1 MRTGQND
8 PFRFVSVRGTDPIYT
23 ADPTKDLPGIEVV
36 ERLARLEVDVRNP
49 DPKIPRLL
57 AGIRIWNAQD
67 LAGSALAAARRDID
81 AASVSSLQQLNGL
94 SLQLPDGST
103 ALVPDFA
110 SSAAFRDEYRGLVNS
125 WLTLLLT
132 NPTSTDIPEHAD
144 LLRIAHLVHLTSVN
158 PALLGEATAVAR
170 LRSSVML
177 PPASWLPAG
186 HLAQR
191 LKGRHASTL
200 SSLAR
205 AVAPSG
211 RSAQIATGKAEH
223 AQLVAR
229 RVTLENIHAKSQL
242 AYLAWKK
249 GKLDATRRATR
260 FAPLGRTFAGV
271 RDLLGDFVGRQPEG
285 STTSRVG
292 QPLLRLDD
300 GFFNQL
306 NQLLSP
312 RERLLYREISVGVPR
327 PETHAEHDAGLAP
340 ERWTPEA
347 NRLCHQIKLWEEE
360 EHAALP
366 VGPRKQKGAE
376 RPLVRSVGW
385 GDLVVARERL
395 VGYEAREIAHIENVM
410 PGETRLREHERTRTV
425 EQVVEQ
431 ETLEETE
438 SERDLETTDRYQLQS
453 ETQTTIQDDYSIQA
467 GLNTSGKYGLTN
479 VNTSLQAGM
488 QQSKTEARSSSQTLA
503 KEVVSKAIER
513 TFERVRELRRQT
525 ITEQIRELN
534 RHSYENVPP
543 ASGRQQPPTDISG
556 IYLWVE
562 KLLEVELRHYG
573 TRMLVEFHIPEPA
586 ISLLDAGRGSGT
598 EPRKPAPFTLSP
610 SDVLPENYACLT
622 ALYGAQDVEPP
633 PALHIQVGYSWATT
647 PNEEAEEWGQDARS
661 DTIAI
666 PRGYRPVDMTALVSA
681 HPGRP
686 PAPFGTT
693 EPQPIDV
700 FMAIGGEIVV
710 EMQGVSYGESGQ
722 DPGAEPN
729 DGGPMEISFDP
740 SLDWPA
746 GVPVV
751 VRAAGHFDNTL
762 VAEATVRCTRSAEE
776 LARWQL
782 RTWEQLREA
791 HEVLMQT
798 YRNELELRALQDFA
812 TPELERPEP
821 ENRRVEAEELRK
833 WAIKAMRLETF
844 NFDATIV
851 EADGEPEIYPLE
863 GDLLATVARFFE
875 EAFEWPQASYFLYPY
890 YWGRRS
896 TWNMRGALEA
906 IDGRHAAFLRAGA
919 ARYIVPI
926 TPGYEERVIRYL
938 EWEGSELDRL
948 GPPPQG
954 YAPQDPT
961 LIDLWLELL
970 LDRRPELALGS
981 GTLNVQQGAA
991 LATIN
996 ADSNWRATD
1005 RDLGREVYID
1015 GDLYAVASVAPYQQ
1029 GVAQQITLD
1038 EPFKGANNPAASY
1051 ATGSV
1056 PYGPPWVEHV
1066 PTSLVILEGRRPAL
1080 APLGR

>member
-1 MRTGQND
+1 MKTGQND
-8 PFRFVSVRGTDPIYT
+8 LFRFVSVRGTDPIYT
-23 ADPTKDLPGIEVV
+23 ADPTKDLTGVDVV
-36 ERLARLEVDVRNP
+36 ELLAPLEVDVGKP
-49 DPKIPRLL
+49 DPKIPGLL
-57 AGIRIWNAQD
+57 ARITLWNGQD
-67 LAGSALAAARRDID
+67 LAGSVLAAARHDID
-81 AASVSSLQQLNGL
+81 AASVSTMQQLNGVL
-94 SLQLPDGST
+94 LQLPDGST
-103 ALVPDFA
+103 ARVPEFA
-110 SSAAFRDEYRGLVNS
+110 SSAAFRDEYRGVVNS
-125 WLTLLLT
+125 WLTLLLV
-132 NPTSTDIPEHAD
+132 NPTSVEIPEHAD

-158 PALLGEATAVAR
+158 PALLGEATAIAR

-177 PPASWLPAG
+177 PPASWLPVGGRAR
-186 HLAQR
+186 R
-191 LKGRHASTL
+191 LRARHDSTL
-200 SSLAR
+200 SSRAG
-205 AVAPSG
+205 AVAPSD
-211 RSAQIATGKAEH
+211 RAAKIAAGKAQH
-223 AQLVAR
+223 AELVAR
-229 RVTLENIHAKSQL
+229 RVTLESINAKSQL
-242 AYLAWKK
+242 AYLAWKRE
-249 GKLDATRRATR
+249 KLAGTRRATR

-271 RDLLGDFVGRQPEG
+271 RDLVGDLVGGQPEV
-285 STTSRVG
+285 STTGRVG
-292 QPLLRLDD
+292 QPLLRLDA
-300 GFFNQL
+300 GFFNEL
-306 NQLLSP
+306 DQLLTP
-312 RERLLYREISVGVPR
+312 RERQLYQEIRVGVPR
-327 PETHAEHDAGLAP
+327 PETHAEHDAGFAP
-340 ERWTPEA
+340 ERWSSEA

-360 EHAALP
+360 EHTSLP
-366 VGPRKQKGAE
+366 VDPGKQPGADH
-376 RPLVRSVGW
+376 PLVRSVGW

-425 EQVVEQ
+425 EQVVER

-453 ETQTTIQDDYSIQA
+453 ETQTTIQEDYSIQA

-503 KEVVSKAIER
+503 KEVVSKAVER

-543 ASGRQQPPTDISG
+543 AAGGGQPPTDISG

-586 ISLLDAGRGSGT
+586 ISLLGAGRGSGT
-598 EPRKPAPFTLSP
+598 QPRKPAPFTLSP

-622 ALYGAQDVEPP
+622 ATYGAQDVEPP
-633 PALHIQVGYSWATT
+633 PALYIEVGYAWATT
-647 PNEEAEEWGQDARS
+647 PNEEADEWGQDARA

-686 PAPFGTT
+686 PDIFGDPAPQHT
-693 EPQPIDV
+693 DV
-700 FMAIGGEIVV
+700 FMAIGGEVVV
-710 EMQGVSYGESGQ
+710 EMQGVDYGETGQ
-722 DPGAEPN
+722 APGAEPN
-729 DGGPMEISFDP
+729 EGGPMEISFDP
-740 SLDWPA
+740 SLNWPA

-762 VAEATVRCTRSAEE
+762 VAEATVRCTRSAEA
-776 LARWQL
+776 LDDWQL
-782 RTWEQLREA
+782 RTWEQLRAA

-798 YRNELELRALQDFA
+798 YRSELEQQALQDFGE
-812 TPELERPEP
+812 PDLERPEV

-851 EADGEPEIYPLE
+851 EADGEQEIYPLE

-896 TWNMRGALEA
+896 TWKMRAALEA
-906 IDGRHAAFLRAGA
+906 IDSRHASFLRSGA

-948 GPPPQG
+948 GPAPEG

-961 LIDLWLELL
+961 LMDLWLELL

-991 LATIN
+991 LVTIN

-1015 GDLYAVASVAPYQQ
+1015 GGLYAVASVTPYQE

-1038 EPFKGANNPAASY
+1038 ENFKGTNNPAASY

-1066 PTSLVILEGRRPAL
+1066 PTSLVILEGRRPDL
-1080 APLGR
+1080 APLGA